1 MTRVLAALVV
11 VGVLAGA
18 CADSEMAD
26 PLPADSTAVVEEPAP
41 DASVERSVAAADDA
55 PVLVAVAAE
64 WQCDLQRFAFDS
76 LSDLDELLAETLA
89 ARGVSVDEFE
99 AFELELESDRDL
111 REQVLAVYEA
121 DCLGG

>member
-1 MTRVLAALVV
+1 MTRILAALVV
-11 VGVLAGA
+11 VGALAGA
-18 CADSEMAD
+18 CSDAEVAD
-26 PLPADSTAVVEEPAP
+26 PSP
-41 DASVERSVAAADDA
+41 DESSLTGDESAIEDPVERSVTAADDA

-76 LSDLDELLAETLA
+76 LSDLDVLLEETLA
-89 ARGVSVDEFE
+89 ARGVSVEEFD
-99 AFELELESDRDL
+99 AFELALESDRDL

>member
-1 MTRVLAALVV
+1 MSRVLAAFVV
-11 VGVLAGA
+11 VGALAGA
-18 CADSEMAD
+18 CADSEVAD
-26 PLPADSTAVVEEPAP
+26 TSPAVEESSS
-41 DASVERSVAAADDA
+41 DGSVERSVSAADDA

-89 ARGVSVDEFE
+89 ARGVSAEEYE
-99 AFELELESDRDL
+99 AFQLELESDREL
-111 REQVLAVYEA
+111 REEVLSVYEA